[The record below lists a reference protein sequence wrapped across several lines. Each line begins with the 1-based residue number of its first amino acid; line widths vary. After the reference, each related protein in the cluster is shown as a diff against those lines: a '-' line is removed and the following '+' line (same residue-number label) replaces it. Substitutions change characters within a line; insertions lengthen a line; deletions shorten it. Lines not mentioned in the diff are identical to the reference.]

1 MDELTETLAAVQ
13 HDIWAHW
20 MRYMFTQG
28 SMQPDGTWVMPAEKV
43 LRWSRQMESR
53 YADLSDREQ
62 VSDRDQAEK
71 VIAVLFRADL
81 AL

>member
-1 MDELTETLAAVQ
+1 
-13 HDIWAHW
+13 
-20 MRYMFTQG
+20 
-28 SMQPDGTWVMPAEKV
+28 
-43 LRWSRQMESR
+43 MESR